1 MDIALTDE
9 QQLIERTTREYAERA
24 LAPRAAERDRTEEF
38 PERELGEIAR
48 LGLMAINVPEEL
60 GGAGAGVVAYALAM
74 LELSR
79 GDPSVSVAVSVTNMV
94 AELIARYGTVAQKRE
109 HIAKIVSGE
118 YLSGALAQSET
129 KAGADDRPLRTSAT
143 RTDTGWRLR
152 GTKQWISSGDRAG
165 IMVVWAV
172 TGPAADGGKAPISAF
187 LVRGGAPGLTVHRRE
202 EKMGLRGSSTVG
214 LTFEDVEVGD
224 DALLGEVGGG
234 FRLAMTALDGGRLG
248 VASQALGIART
259 ALDAALVYARER
271 ETFGVAIAQ
280 HQAIGNLLA
289 DAATWWDAARLLVLR
304 AAWRKEKGLT
314 FVHEAAMAKLFATE
328 KAGLICDLALQIH
341 GGAGYT
347 RDFPIERAVRDVRVT
362 RIYEGT
368 SEIQRLVIA
377 RQLIREERT

>member
-1 MDIALTDE
+1 MDLELTEE
-9 QQLIERTTREYAERA
+9 QRLIERATRDYGERV

-38 PERELGEIAR
+38 PERELRELAG

-60 GGAGAGVVAYALAM
+60 GGAGAGAVAYALAM

-79 GDPSVSVAVSVTNMV
+79 CDPSVGVAVSVTNMV
-94 AELIARYGTVAQKRE
+94 AELLARYGTDGQKRE
-109 HIAKIVSGE
+109 HIPRIISGE
-118 YLSGALAQSET
+118 YVCGAFGLSEPQAGSDAGALRTTAT
-129 KAGADDRPLRTSAT
+129 KTAS
-143 RTDTGWRLR
+143 GWTLR
-152 GTKQWISSGDRAG
+152 GAKQWISSGDHAG
-165 IMVVWAV
+165 LIVVWAN
-172 TGPAADGGKAPISAF
+172 TDTSSSKRRISAF
-187 LVRGGAPGLTVHRRE
+187 LVRGGAPGLVVSRRE

-234 FRLAMTALDGGRLG
+234 FRLAMTALDGGRIG
-248 VASQALGIART
+248 VASQALGIARM
-259 ALDAALVYARER
+259 ALDAAVVYARER
-271 ETFGVAIAQ
+271 EAFGVPIAQ
-280 HQAIGNLLA
+280 HQAIGNMLA
-289 DAATWWDAARLLVLR
+289 DCATWWEAGRLMVLH
-304 AAWRKEKGLT
+304 AAWRKQQGLT
-314 FVHEAAMAKLFATE
+314 FVHQASMAKLFCTE

-347 RDFPIERAVRDVRVT
+347 RDFPVERAVRDVRVT